1 MVNPKSYLYGEDFFQ
16 LARVADELS
25 ARYDLDCLFT
35 GQLVDL
41 PFIGVHCPHLIA
53 CAQYMESLTPGR
65 GMGHVL
71 PEALV
76 DAGIQATFL
85 NHAELPMTIHEL
97 ASAIKRARDLDLLS
111 VVCADSIDE
120 VAALARFK
128 PDVMVCELTSLIGTG
143 KLAGED
149 YMRSSSDAVR
159 AVSPN
164 TLVLQAAGGFIADEM
179 CMTQSNMV
187 PMVQAEL
194 QELLLL
200 LILQICW
207 KKCSTHL
214 IERDTTFAVRNKHG
228 SLQGSVQYGNACR

>member
-1 MVNPKSYLYGEDFFQ
+1 MGKVKLRRPFFVVNPKSYLYGEDFFQ
-16 LARVADELS
+16 LARVPDELS

-76 DAGIQATFL
+76 DACIQATFL

-97 ASAIKRARDLDLLS
+97 ASTIKRARDLDLLS
-111 VVCADSIDE
+111 VVCADSIE
-120 VAALARFK
+120 EGAALARFK

-143 KLAGED
+143 KVAGED

-164 TLVLQAAGGFIADEM
+164 TLVLQAAGIHSGRNVYDAIKYGADGTGGTSGIVAASNPADMLEEM
-179 CMTQSNMV
+179 FDALNRV
-187 PMVQAEL
+187 RHDF
-194 QELLLL
+194 
-200 LILQICW
+200 
-207 KKCSTHL
+207 CSK
-214 IERDTTFAVRNKHG
+214 E
-228 SLQGSVQYGNACR
+228 